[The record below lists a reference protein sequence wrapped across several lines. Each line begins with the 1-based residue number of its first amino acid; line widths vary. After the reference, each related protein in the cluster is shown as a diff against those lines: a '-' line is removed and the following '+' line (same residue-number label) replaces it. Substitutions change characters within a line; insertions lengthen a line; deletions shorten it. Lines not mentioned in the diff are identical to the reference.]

1 MDFFCNRI
9 IFSFPVYPHLNRHNI
24 DSSVVGFQQMFMW
37 DPHSPKTVTAVSNIC
52 NVLWV
57 FLCSGG
63 QVCSLTCTEQQQDL
77 HAQILVVGHLQPDKL
92 IADFQHLLALVAHE
106 GQLHTLP
113 EWGRRRK
120 WREGERKRERE
131 CSRGRDRQ

>member
-1 MDFFCNRI
+1 M
-9 IFSFPVYPHLNRHNI
+9 
-24 DSSVVGFQQMFMW
+24 
-37 DPHSPKTVTAVSNIC
+37 
-52 NVLWV
+52 
-57 FLCSGG
+57 
-63 QVCSLTCTEQQQDL
+63 CSLTCTEQQQDL

-131 CSRGRDRQ
+131 RQTDRQSY